1 MRKEKNCRQQCQSR
15 QQPDEETGAAQ
26 PAEDQD
32 RNVKR
37 SEARLCLHQM
47 SPFRSSEE
55 GRLVEKAASLLAP
68 MIKRLG
74 LSAGVHLGRI
84 RGEWHA
90 LFGPTLSA
98 HMSPSK
104 LAEGELLLNVDQPIW
119 MQQLTFHK
127 RQIVEK
133 LGPYGVK
140 DVRFRIGRIHRMKT
154 PGRPS
159 RVPEELSSEDAA
171 FVNTL
176 VSGVDDENLRQA
188 IRRAVEKSLRCSSV
202 CRGE

>member
-1 MRKEKNCRQQCQSR
+1 M
-15 QQPDEETGAAQ
+15 
-26 PAEDQD
+26 
-32 RNVKR
+32 
-37 SEARLCLHQM
+37 
-47 SPFRSSEE
+47 
-55 GRLVEKAASLLAP
+55 EKAASLLAP

-133 LGPYGVK
+133 LSPYGVK
-140 DVRFRIGRIHRMKT
+140 DVRFRIGSIHQMKT

-176 VSGVDDENLRQA
+176 VSGVDDHNLQQA
-188 IRRAVEKSLRCSSV
+188 IRRAVEKSLRCSSA
-202 CRGE
+202 RRE